1 MVKYVLIVM
10 SLMFLLGCEAKQA
23 TQNVQPTE
31 VIQDVK
37 STEEVFMATE
47 DADILYFYVIDD
59 LHRVVG
65 FGSWGDDGLFHIVTL
80 TGKVWDIPAT
90 AKIIR
95 SEVTKAA
102 IASQTE

>member
-23 TQNVQPTE
+23 TQDIKPV
-31 VIQDVK
+31 
-37 STEEVFMATE
+37 EEVFMATE
-47 DADILYFYVIDD
+47 DVDILYFYIIDD

-95 SEVTKAA
+95 SEVTKTA